1 MDAEDLLRTLVT
13 IPSLSGQEG
22 ALADHIASFMNAE
35 GFNVQRLGDSIW
47 FEIGSGSPRLLLLSH
62 LDTVPPCEGWTS
74 DPLNPTWEDG
84 RLHGLGAND
93 AKGSLTSLLLA
104 AKELA
109 HPANPRTPKLA
120 GTVIMAFAAEE
131 ETEGRG
137 TQAMLPH
144 LGEIDA
150 AVVCEPTGLQ
160 VCTAQRGRMVLK
172 CSAQGT
178 AAHAAHARLGENAI
192 HKAARDI
199 ARLETITFEPHP
211 LLGVTRPVVTM
222 VQGGRVRN
230 QVPDLC
236 EFFVDI
242 RTTPNLK
249 DEDVLARIMG
259 ELESTITVISS
270 EYSPTA
276 THAGEPIVRAALAAS
291 NTSGA
296 IGSNTTSDW
305 VFLGDIP
312 AVKAGPG
319 DTHRS
324 HRPDE
329 WISKKELEAG
339 VAFYVD
345 LARAFFHIK
354 DSEKAPETVHA

>member
-1 MDAEDLLRTLVT
+1 MDLAALLQSLVA
-13 IPSLSGQEG
+13 IPSVSGSEG
-22 ALADHIASFMNAE
+22 ALADHISSLLTAK
-35 GFNVQRLGDSIW
+35 GVQVQRQGHSIW
-47 FEIGSGSPRLLLLSH
+47 FEVGQGAPRILFLSH
-62 LDTVPPCEGWTS
+62 LDTIPQCEGWTT
-74 DPLNPTWEDG
+74 DPLKPEWENG

-93 AKGSLTSLLLA
+93 AKGCVASLIMASRALEA
-104 AKELA
+104 QPSED
-109 HPANPRTPKLA
+109 A
-120 GTVIMAFAAEE
+120 GTAIFAFACEE

-144 LGEIDA
+144 LGPVDA
-150 AVVCEPTGLQ
+150 AVVCEPTSLQ
-160 VCTAQRGRMVLK
+160 VCTAQRGRLVLK
-172 CSAQGT
+172 CSAKGT

-192 HKAARDI
+192 HSAARDI
-199 ARLETITFEPHP
+199 AKLESLSFEPHA
-211 LLGVTRPVVTM
+211 LLGVTRPVVTTI
-222 VQGGRVRN
+222 QGGRVRN

-249 DEDVLARIMG
+249 EEDVLRRIAG
-259 ELESTITVISS
+259 ELESTVTVVSS

-276 THAGEPIVRAALAAS
+276 TNASEPIVRAALMAS
-291 NTSGA
+291 GTSSSV
-296 IGSNTTSDW
+296 GSNTTSDW

-329 WISKKELEAG
+329 WIALKELKSG
-339 VAFYVD
+339 VAFYTN
-345 LARAFFHIK
+345 LAKAFFRIK
-354 DSEKAPETVHA
+354 STEAAHV